1 MYPELQAIT
10 SGTELVLR
18 VKEISDHR
26 PIVFP
31 LLHQHVKFI
40 ISAIL
45 NIRIMRAQYNQ
56 NSSINAYF
64 KGI

>member
-10 SGTELVLR
+10 AGTELVLQ

-26 PIVFP
+26 PIGFP

-45 NIRIMRAQYNQ
+45 NIRIMRA
-56 NSSINAYF
+56 
-64 KGI
+64 